1 MKTRLTPIAPTFSEL
16 RIAGALRS
24 HAREYQTDEAI
35 PARLQTRKH
44 RNRWSERGL
53 SNQRRAP
60 NPVRTQS
67 AIAVSPR
74 PADADGPHSPYT
86 PTGPT
91 NGDLQFGE
99 NVYFDTGVQASIA
112 VHRSGMVLEFHK
124 AQHNAGIWYHIGTV
138 AGTRVIWERRQH
150 SDTTGYRP
158 AVAFSKEGYVIMVY
172 SDRQDRRY
180 SEQYY
185 RVGQIDPAG
194 GVNQSI
200 QWLTDSIHWDRGY
213 RTSIAI
219 NDQGVI
225 VGVHEDN
232 RSSYRLHYRVG
243 HLRYP
248 AGGDFTIHWDSG
260 DWGTEYEYGMS
271 PRIALNNH
279 NQIVEVHQVTGKNLL
294 QYRRGTVCE
303 GKISFGNSRRYDDH
317 ASEPA
322 VALLDSGLVVEI
334 HSTLPGLYSR
344 TGRFSHSN
352 LDDIEWSAKNPIDDF
367 NYIQSPVVSTNGIYA
382 VETHSADYFETFNL
396 DSSVVRISNSLQIGE
411 NSPT

>member
-1 MKTRLTPIAPTFSEL
+1 
-16 RIAGALRS
+16 
-24 HAREYQTDEAI
+24 
-35 PARLQTRKH
+35 
-44 RNRWSERGL
+44 
-53 SNQRRAP
+53 
-60 NPVRTQS
+60 
-67 AIAVSPR
+67 
-74 PADADGPHSPYT
+74 
-86 PTGPT
+86 
-91 NGDLQFGE
+91 
-99 NVYFDTGVQASIA
+99 
-112 VHRSGMVLEFHK
+112 
-124 AQHNAGIWYHIGTV
+124 
-138 AGTRVIWERRQH
+138 
-150 SDTTGYRP
+150 
-158 AVAFSKEGYVIMVY
+158 
-172 SDRQDRRY
+172 
-180 SEQYY
+180 
-185 RVGQIDPAG
+185 
-194 GVNQSI
+194 
-200 QWLTDSIHWDRGY
+200 LTDSIHWDGGY

-232 RSSYRLHYRVG
+232 RSSYRLLYRVG
-243 HLRYP
+243 HLRNP

-279 NQIVEVHQVTGKNLL
+279 NQIVEVHQVTGENFL
-294 QYRRGTVCE
+294 QYRRGTVSE

-352 LDDIEWSAKNPIDDF
+352 LNDIEWSAKNPIDDF
-367 NYIQSPVVSTNGIYA
+367 NYVQSPVVSTNGIYA

-411 NSPT
+411 NSPTQAFLQCAA